1 MASIKKSGALLC
13 IDSSDQML
21 PRGDNEDCR
30 EAVYI
35 SYSWRGIIRGLQALN
50 KRSWRMGDAT
60 QIGSMDSIWCVQETS
75 CSKRV
80 NSSNKD
86 ARTDRITSAGDF
98 FFWRR
103 MSNTFRYYKRAISA
117 WLINQPS

>member
-1 MASIKKSGALLC
+1 MTSIKKSGALLW

-60 QIGSMDSIWCVQETS
+60 HTYQCIWMGPWILFDVSRKPVATRGWTVLT
-75 CSKRV
+75 K
-80 NSSNKD
+80 
-86 ARTDRITSAGDF
+86 
-98 FFWRR
+98 
-103 MSNTFRYYKRAISA
+103 MSE
-117 WLINQPS
+117 LIDC

>member
-1 MASIKKSGALLC
+1 MASIKKSGALLW

-50 KRSWRMGDAT
+50 KGLGEWVMPLRLDPWIQFG
-60 QIGSMDSIWCVQETS
+60 V
-75 CSKRV
+75 
-80 NSSNKD
+80 
-86 ARTDRITSAGDF
+86 
-98 FFWRR
+98 
-103 MSNTFRYYKRAISA
+103 FRKPVAPRG
-117 WLINQPS
+117 